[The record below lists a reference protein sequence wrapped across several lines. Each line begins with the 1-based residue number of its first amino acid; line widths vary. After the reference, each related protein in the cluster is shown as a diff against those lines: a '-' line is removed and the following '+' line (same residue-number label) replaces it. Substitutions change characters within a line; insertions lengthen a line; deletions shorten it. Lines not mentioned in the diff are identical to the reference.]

1 MRRSKKDGADQYGGL
16 AGWLFADVALVLAI
30 AFLSSQVIG
39 GLNEDDESPATTTTT
54 TTSTTLSSTAT
65 TLLETGQRG
74 AVDVKEI
81 VISGVCVSDPTSI
94 ALASQQVD
102 KMLLNQGVSTD
113 SQFGVVLVYAGY
125 RELAPTQDLAERQA
139 AAKERAK
146 IFRDTMKR
154 WPRLSNER
162 WVKDLGHDAG
172 TNIGCYKLYLLR
184 ELKNE

>member
-39 GLNEDDESPATTTTT
+39 GLNEDNQTPATTTTT
-54 TTSTTLSSTAT
+54 TTTTT
-65 TLLETGQRG
+65 TPQELGQRG
-74 AVDVKEI
+74 SVDVKEI
-81 VISGVCVSDPTSI
+81 VISGVCVSDPTSLT
-94 ALASQQVD
+94 LASQEVGR
-102 KMLLNQGVSTD
+102 MLLDEGVSTE

-125 RELAPTQDLAERQA
+125 RELAPTEDLAQRQA
-139 AAKERAK
+139 AAKERAE

-172 TNIGCYKLYLLR
+172 TNLGCYKLYLLR
-184 ELKNE
+184 ELKND

>member
-1 MRRSKKDGADQYGGL
+1 MRRSKRDGTDQYGGL

-39 GLNEDDESPATTTTT
+39 GLREDPEEPPVTTTTVPGT
-54 TTSTTLSSTAT
+54 TTTLQGPG
-65 TLLETGQRG
+65 LRG
-74 AVDVKEI
+74 SVDVEEI
-81 VISGVCVSDPTSI
+81 VVSGVCVSDPTSI
-94 ALASQQVD
+94 TLTSQQVEKKLVD
-102 KMLLNQGVSTD
+102 AGVSTD

-139 AAKERAK
+139 AAKERAEF
-146 IFRDTMKR
+146 FRDTLKR

-184 ELKNE
+184 ELKND

>member
-39 GLNEDDESPATTTTT
+39 GLNEDNQPPAT
-54 TTSTTLSSTAT
+54 TTSTTLPGTAT
-65 TLLETGQRG
+65 TLLETSQPGS
-74 AVDVKEI
+74 VDVKEI

-94 ALASQQVD
+94 ALASQRVEE
-102 KMLLNQGVSTD
+102 KLLGVSTE

-125 RELAPTQDLAERQA
+125 RELAPTEDLAQRQA
-139 AAKERAK
+139 AAKERAE

-154 WPRLSNER
+154 WPRLSNRR

-172 TNIGCYKLYLLR
+172 TNLGCYKLYLLR
-184 ELKNE
+184 ELKND

>member
-1 MRRSKKDGADQYGGL
+1 MRRSKRDGTDQYGGL

-39 GLNEDDESPATTTTT
+39 GLNEADESPAT

-65 TLLETGQRG
+65 TLLETDQRG
-74 AVDVKEI
+74 SVNVKEI

-94 ALASQQVD
+94 ALVSQQVD

-125 RELAPTQDLAERQA
+125 GEVAPTQDLAERQA
-139 AAKERAK
+139 AAKERAE
-146 IFRDTMKR
+146 IFRDTMTQ
-154 WPRLSNER
+154 WQRLSNER
-162 WVKDLGHDAG
+162 WVKDLGHDKG
-172 TNIGCYKLYLLR
+172 TNLGCYRLYLLR
-184 ELKNE
+184 ELKND

>member
-1 MRRSKKDGADQYGGL
+1 MRRSKKNGTDQYGGL

-39 GLNEDDESPATTTTT
+39 GPNEDDEPPVTT
-54 TTSTTLSSTAT
+54 TTSTTLPGTAT
-65 TLLETGQRG
+65 TLLETSQPGS
-74 AVDVKEI
+74 VDVKEI

-94 ALASQQVD
+94 ALASQRVE
-102 KMLLNQGVSTD
+102 KKLLDAGVSTD

-139 AAKERAK
+139 EAKKRAE

-184 ELKNE
+184 ELKND

>member
-39 GLNEDDESPATTTTT
+39 GLNEDDESLAT

-102 KMLLNQGVSTD
+102 KMLLDEGESTN

-139 AAKERAK
+139 AAKERAE